1 MGLLVGSVGVISAC
15 ANTTQMVDNIP
26 IDAPEVILE
35 APLVTTP
42 SSVSMAVATVPL
54 SLDQAIAIA
63 VADNPSL
70 AMIKARAQ
78 ALSTIP
84 TQAGALADPM
94 LSVNALNLP
103 TDTFEINQEPMTQV
117 PQISISQDLPF
128 PGTLGLRRE
137 LAEYEA
143 LAAVEAVAEK
153 RLTLIQDVKLVW
165 WNLMYVDQA
174 LEIVAKNQDL
184 LRELVNITQTKYAV
198 GDGLQQDVLLAEVE
212 LSKLLDEEL
221 RLQGMREV
229 EQARLNA
236 LLNRPTHLPI
246 LLPAFDKKSL
256 PELKAEAVLLAL
268 AQDNQPVLMAQQKEI
283 EAARAR
289 LALAKKDYYPDFKVG
304 AAYGVRHGNDNSGD
318 SRPDFASI
326 MFSMSLPIYIDKLD
340 SAVGQ
345 RQSELLKQMYALQD
359 AGLEVQKNVST
370 AVADYQRVRQQIEL
384 LEKGI
389 IPQAQQTVSSMIAG
403 YQVGQVDFLSLV
415 NAELILFNF
424 EIQFW
429 KMISIAHQSL
439 AQLVAATAQINIT
452 DITHSTQEKVH
463 E

>member
-1 MGLLVGSVGVISAC
+1 MITAC
-15 ANTTQMVDNIP
+15 ANTTQTVHNIP
-26 IDAPEVILE
+26 IDAPEVTLE
-35 APLVTTP
+35 ASLITTGP
-42 SSVSMAVATVPL
+42 SSTPNAAPNGPL
-54 SLDQAIAIA
+54 SLDQAIALA

-70 AMIKARAQ
+70 AVMQARAQ
-78 ALSTIP
+78 ALRTIP
-84 TQAGALADPM
+84 TQVGALPDPM
-94 LSVNALNLP
+94 LSINALNLP

-137 LAEYEA
+137 VAEYEA
-143 LAAVEAVAEK
+143 LAAVETVAEK

-184 LRELVNITQTKYAV
+184 LRELVDITQTKYAV

-221 RLQGMREV
+221 RLQGMREI
-229 EQARLNA
+229 EEARLNA
-236 LLNRPTHLPI
+236 LLNRPTHLPVV
-246 LLPAFDKKSL
+246 LPAFNQKSL
-256 PELKAEAVLLAL
+256 PELKSEAVLLAL
-268 AQDNQPVLMAQQKEI
+268 ARENQPVLIAQQKEI
-283 EAARAR
+283 DAARAR
-289 LALAKKDYYPDFKVG
+289 LALAKKDYYPDFKIG
-304 AAYGVRHGNDNSGD
+304 AAYGVRHGNDNSGN
-318 SRPDFASI
+318 SRPDFASVL
-326 MFSMSLPIYIDKLD
+326 FSMSLPIFVDKLD

-345 RQSELLKQMYALQD
+345 RQSELLKQIYALQD

-415 NAELILFNF
+415 NAELMLFNF

-439 AQLVAATAQINIT
+439 AQLIVATAQKNIT
-452 DITHSTQEKVH
+452 DITYPAQEKVH